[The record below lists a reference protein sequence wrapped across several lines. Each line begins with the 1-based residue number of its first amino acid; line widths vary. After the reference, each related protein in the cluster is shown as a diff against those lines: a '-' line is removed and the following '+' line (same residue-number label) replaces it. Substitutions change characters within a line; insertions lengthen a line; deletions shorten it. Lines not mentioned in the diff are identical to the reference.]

1 MILVDFDFGGSV
13 RDKWRQ
19 LISSIAVRKTGDL
32 VDPLVRISLAGT
44 EVKYHTFI
52 MTTCDRLSSIFLL
65 LGFLVLYVA
74 EL

>member
-52 MTTCDRLSSIFLL
+52 MTTCDSLQVFP
-65 LGFLVLYVA
+65 FCWDF
-74 EL
+74 